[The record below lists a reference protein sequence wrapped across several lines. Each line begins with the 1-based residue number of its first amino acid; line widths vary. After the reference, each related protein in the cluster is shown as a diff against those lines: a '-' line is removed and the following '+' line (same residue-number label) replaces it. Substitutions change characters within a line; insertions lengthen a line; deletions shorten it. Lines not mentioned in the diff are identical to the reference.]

1 MILPDDNSEEN
12 KYNINLKNFSSNE
25 NFETM
30 NNKILIDSNLT
41 LNIFPYFYYFTEP
54 LSNSFTCLIKT
65 ISRNI
70 LKTDKEISFGL
81 TNINNNNY
89 IEIINSKKQ
98 EDIFFKGDLIRIS
111 YDNNLFL
118 IYFEYNKKNYKK
130 ISFIKDEKII
140 YYPTII
146 LNSKYDIL
154 EVSHD

>member
-54 LSNSFTCLIKT
+54 LSNSFTCLIKS

-70 LKTDKEISFGL
+70 LKDDKEISFGL
-81 TNINNNNY
+81 TNIDNNNY
-89 IEIINSKKQ
+89 IEILNSKKQ
-98 EDIFFKGDLIRIS
+98 KFMFLKGDLIRIS

-118 IYFEYNKKNYKK
+118 VYLEYNKNNYKK
-130 ISFIKDEKII
+130 IPFKKDENLI

-146 LNSKYDIL
+146 INDKYDIL
-154 EVSHD
+154 EVLHD